1 MKTMP
6 ALVYVISG
14 FLGSGK
20 TTFINSILESA
31 PAGTKITVL
40 VNDVSNISIDS
51 RLIKTDPESIVDLSG
66 GCICCGLSLEL
77 IASMRFVLE
86 AHNPDII
93 LIESTGLAIPREIAR
108 QAASTFFE
116 GQVTLGGI
124 ITLIDAAGMDLER
137 YPLILEQLREANVVV
152 LNKVDLVDPREL
164 RIVRD
169 RIRRLMWPGAT
180 LYETSFGRI
189 HYDEILPR
197 AYRGLDISEPTGS
210 EKIDTT
216 AGFSSICLASSS
228 PVRIE
233 QLISLYKT
241 HGDKIVRSKGFVLT
255 ERGPVEL
262 QFSVDG
268 LDIKDASQPVGR
280 TELVLI
286 VRTEDRDFLDDEFK
300 RVFLLPPSRKL
311 EN

>member
-1 MKTMP
+1 MP

-31 PAGTKITVL
+31 PSSTRITVL
-40 VNDVSNISIDS
+40 VNDVSNIAIDT
-51 RLIKTDPESIVDLSG
+51 RLIKTDPENIVDLSG

-86 AHNPDII
+86 THSPDII

-108 QAASTFFE
+108 QAASAFFE
-116 GQVTLGGI
+116 GQVALGGI
-124 ITLIDAAGMDLER
+124 ITLIDAAGMDFEK
-137 YPLILEQLREANVVV
+137 YPLILEQLQEANVVV
-152 LNKVDLVDPREL
+152 LNKVDLVDPQKL
-164 RIVRD
+164 PFVRD
-169 RIRRLMWPGAT
+169 KIRRLMGSGTT

-189 HYDEILPR
+189 QYYEILPKIYCGAEDSQR
-197 AYRGLDISEPTGS
+197 MESGR
-210 EKIDTT
+210 IDTT
-216 AGFSSICLASSS
+216 AGFSSICLKSRS

-233 QLISLYKT
+233 ELIRLYKT
-241 HGDKIVRSKGFVLT
+241 HADKIVRSKGFVLT

-268 LDIKDASQPVGR
+268 LEVKDAVKPVDR

-286 VRTEDRDFLDDEFK
+286 VRTEDRDLIDLEFK
-300 RVFLLPPSRKL
+300 QLFHTH
-311 EN
+311 